1 MHTLPAFTLCPVQDG
16 FSVSEFDERDAMPLK
31 IEREDQTT
39 INLTPMI
46 DIVFLLII
54 FFMVSTKFSELNESE
69 RDIAVN
75 VPTVTQAK
83 AITAAPDKRII
94 NVFENGSITLD
105 QQPVTLEQLKQEL
118 SIAQKQYS
126 KLGVVI
132 RGDSQ
137 SLYQNV
143 ATVMATCRQA
153 EIADLNLSVQ
163 ETQQR

>member
-1 MHTLPAFTLCPVQDG
+1 
-16 FSVSEFDERDAMPLK
+16 MPLK

-54 FFMVSTKFSELNESE
+54 FFMVSTKFSELNEAE

-75 VPTVTQAK
+75 VPTVSDAK
-83 AITAAPDKRII
+83 ALTAAPEKRII
-94 NVFENGSITLD
+94 NVFQDGSITLD
-105 QQPVTLEQLKQEL
+105 RKQVSLEEMKAEL
-118 SIAQKQYS
+118 AAAQRQYS

-132 RGDSQ
+132 RGDAN

-143 ATVMATCRQA
+143 ATVMAKCREA
-153 EIADLNLSVQ
+153 KVADLNLSVQ
-163 ETQQR
+163 EVQRR